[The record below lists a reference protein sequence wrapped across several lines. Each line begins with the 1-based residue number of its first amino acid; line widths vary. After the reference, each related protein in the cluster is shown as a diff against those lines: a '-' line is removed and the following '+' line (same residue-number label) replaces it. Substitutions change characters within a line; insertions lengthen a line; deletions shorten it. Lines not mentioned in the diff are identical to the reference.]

1 MKTLEEVLKK
11 YVEVNGPANVKMGG
25 EHLNLSVP
33 GVTKLDASATGQAD
47 IYIVNKVGIDV
58 QTVEKTITFII
69 TSEDG
74 SGLDSRS
81 EAARAMSSLKHR
93 TVLTS
98 DTVIVYSTNKEI
110 LGVEDEHVEPEVE
123 PEVETSVDPHDF
135 YANSTTIPPNEG
147 VPFAITGAEAEE
159 ELDSADMLEEE
170 DEEDDEPKRAW

>member
-11 YVEVNGPANVKMGG
+11 YVEVNGPTNVKMGG

-58 QTVEKTITFII
+58 QTAEKVPTFIM

-74 SGLDSRS
+74 SGLDPRS

-93 TVLTS
+93 TVFAS

-159 ELDSADMLEEE
+159 LDSADILAEE